1 MILPNEN
8 EYLIVGDVHGCI
20 DELKILLGQQGFPCN
35 ENNLLEITPE
45 NEHKSIILLGD
56 FIDKA
61 SEEKLIETI
70 EFIYHNYHTLNQNRK
85 RFYLILGNHEEMV
98 YRYIKKDPTLK
109 ITPKT
114 IRNKQKYY
122 NTVALLEK
130 NEKLKEYFLKLYDEC
145 NVWYKYKYNEEF
157 SITLTH
163 APCPEVYLTEEGN
176 EARRKMIKC
185 VSRSKAPHVPLDE
198 LIAYTH
204 KEAQDNQ
211 HYHIFGHLSQPNIRQ
226 HKNKICID
234 TSAIYGNYL
243 CCAIVRNNTLKFDT
257 VDFQNKQEPSTQIYN
272 TLFDFDT
279 SDS

>member
-1 MILPNEN
+1 MILPNDN
-8 EYLIVGDVHGCI
+8 EYIIVGDVHGCI
-20 DELKILLGQQGFPCN
+20 DELKILLEKQGFHCN

-61 SEEKLIETI
+61 SEAKLAETI
-70 EFIYHNYHTLNQNRK
+70 EFIYHNYHHLNQGRK
-85 RFYLILGNHEEMV
+85 RFYLLLGNHEEMV

-109 ITPKT
+109 ITPKS
-114 IRNKQKYY
+114 IENKEKYY

-130 NEKLKEYFLKLYDEC
+130 NAKLKTYFLNIYDACE
-145 NVWYKYKYNEEF
+145 VWYKYTYKDDF

-163 APCPEVYLTEEGN
+163 APCPEAYLTKEGN
-176 EARRKMIKC
+176 EARRKMLKC
-185 VSRSKAPHVPLDE
+185 VSRSKNPQTPLDE
-198 LIAYTH
+198 LIEYTH
-204 KEAQDNQ
+204 KEAQDNE
-211 HYHIFGHLSQPNIRQ
+211 HYHIFGHLSQPSIRQ

-243 CCAIVRNNTLKFDT
+243 TCAIVKENTLRFDT
-257 VDFQNKQEPSTQIYN
+257 VDFQNKQKASTQTYN

-279 SDS
+279 NDS